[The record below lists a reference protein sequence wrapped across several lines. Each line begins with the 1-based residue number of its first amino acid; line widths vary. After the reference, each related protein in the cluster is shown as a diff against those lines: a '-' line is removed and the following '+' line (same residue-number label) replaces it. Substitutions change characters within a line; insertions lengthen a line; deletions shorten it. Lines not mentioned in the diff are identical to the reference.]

1 MGLVYKTARALGKSL
16 FDKELGK
23 PIGQLIVI
31 CGRNKTLS
39 SSLQALEWKI
49 PVKVLC
55 TTCYFNYFLKD
66 SNRFICIAGYSKNN
80 CVVLFSAYMLSP
92 VSSFSFWVIR
102 AWFST
107 RYLWK
112 KRGKVIPLRKL
123 KLGANTKHLEKWT
136 IVWSW
141 GGKGTLISFS
151 VVLLQIRNCISICMS
166 LWNGTIILALFC
178 CCVNSHIF
186 CRNPGAL
193 LNHIRVF
200 FIKIIL
206 MAFTSPNA
214 TLFLFPN

>member
-1 MGLVYKTARALGKSL
+1 M
-16 FDKELGK
+16 
-23 PIGQLIVI
+23 
-31 CGRNKTLS
+31 LS

-55 TTCYFNYFLKD
+55 TTCCFNYFLKD
-66 SNRFICIAGYSKNN
+66 SNRYICRARYSKNN
-80 CVVLFSAYMLSP
+80 YVVLFRAYRLSP

-102 AWFST
+102 VWFSPKH
-107 RYLWK
+107 LCK

-151 VVLLQIRNCISICMS
+151 VVLLQIRTCISICMS

-178 CCVNSHIF
+178 CSVNNHIF
-186 CRNPGAL
+186 L
-193 LNHIRVF
+193 LKSRSTAQSYKSRSIQEFF
-200 FIKIIL
+200 FIKTIL
-206 MAFTSPNA
+206 MAFTSLNA